1 MRMKAPRILIV
12 AILCL
17 SAAGA
22 SLALAKRLAR
32 EDLLRGADAYYYA
45 LQSEYFAKTGAVKI
59 PDSSPIHRLT
69 GTLRKI
75 GTSSEGALRLWQ
87 SASLLLFFIGMLV
100 LARWWNRDL
109 SFPAALLLLYLGL
122 SPSLLFVAIEFPKF
136 FAALLL
142 LPFWPWTLNAERK
155 NSAWAWAA
163 LPLACLLHRGA
174 VPLAALFGLAALAVR
189 AQRRFRMGR
198 GFWLGLTGLSLLGLA
213 AIFLLPDRFRLLD
226 LQRLAWEAPRAGF
239 FSLLSRAQLPLAVK
253 AELILVP
260 ALAIGLARR
269 LWIRQPGR
277 RGILLPLFSLWLP
290 AFFPFGGAE
299 VFGVGERYAILLP
312 ALGLMTC
319 LVFLSTEA
327 AHPWKK
333 WQFAVLAGL
342 ALLPGALVGPR
353 LEAAHPKSLDPD
365 FEAYRRVSEELA
377 SREIPM
383 LIAHK
388 GLVFYYKYRWMREA
402 FPYEPE
408 RHWDKTRIW
417 RLAYGITPDEF
428 HYRLSEECG
437 WESERIL
444 RLATPGYILI
454 REDCWQGFRE
464 KIRREDDADL
474 YERVWKSPQNPSQ
487 HRPAFLYPKH
497 AEDQDDAFPA
507 LPKK

>member
-1 MRMKAPRILIV
+1 MKAPQILIV

-17 SAAGA
+17 SAAGT
-22 SLALAKRLAR
+22 SLTLAKRLAR

-69 GTLRKI
+69 GSLREM
-75 GTSSEGALRLWQ
+75 GLSSEGALRLWQ
-87 SASLLLFFIGMLV
+87 TASLFLFFLGMLA
-100 LARWWNRDL
+100 LARWWRRDL
-109 SFPAALLLLYLGL
+109 SLPAALLLVYLGL

-142 LPFWPWTLNAERK
+142 LPFWPWPLNAERRH
-155 NSAWAWAA
+155 SGWAWAA

-174 VPLAALFGLAALAVR
+174 VPLAALFGLAALAVQT
-189 AQRRFRMGR
+189 QRRLRLSR
-198 GFWLGLTGLSLLGLA
+198 AFWLGLAALSLLGLA
-213 AIFLLPDRFRLLD
+213 ALFLLPDRFRLLD
-226 LQRLAWEAPRAGF
+226 LERLAWEAPRAGY
-239 FSLLSRAQLPLAVK
+239 FSLLSRTQLPLAVK
-253 AELILVP
+253 AELILIP
-260 ALAIGLARR
+260 ILTLGLAWR
-269 LWIRQPGR
+269 LWKRQAGR
-277 RGILLPLFSLWLP
+277 RAVLLPFFALWLP
-290 AFFPFGGAE
+290 AFFPFGGEE

-312 ALGLMTC
+312 ALGLMAC

-327 AHPWKK
+327 APPWKK
-333 WQFAVLAGL
+333 RQFAAL
-342 ALLPGALVGPR
+342 ALLAWVPGALAGPR
-353 LEAAHPKSLDPD
+353 LEAAHPKTLDPD
-365 FEAYRRVSEELA
+365 FEAYRQVSEELA
-377 SREIPM
+377 GRDIPM

-417 RLAYGITPDEF
+417 RLAYGITPDEL

-444 RLATPGYILI
+444 RLATPSHILI
-454 REDCWQGFRE
+454 REDCWQDFRK
-464 KIRREDDADL
+464 KIRREDDAAL
-474 YERVWKSPQNPSQ
+474 YERVWESPQNPSQ

>member
-1 MRMKAPRILIV
+1 MKAQRFFIV
-12 AILCL
+12 ALLCL

-22 SLALAKRLAR
+22 SLALARRLSQ
-32 EDLLRGADAYYYA
+32 EELLRGADAYYYA

-59 PDSSPIHRLT
+59 PDSSPLHRLT
-69 GTLRKI
+69 GTLRRM

-87 SASLLLFFIGMLV
+87 AASLFLFFLAMLA
-100 LARWWNRDL
+100 LARLWSRDL

-142 LPFWPWTLNAERK
+142 LPFWPWPLNAERK
-155 NSAWAWAA
+155 KSGWAWAA
-163 LPLACLLHRGA
+163 LPLAGLLHRGA
-174 VPLAALFGLAALAVR
+174 VPLAAVFGLAALAVR
-189 AQRRFRMGR
+189 TQRRFRMGR
-198 GFWLGLTGLSLLGLA
+198 GFWLSLAAILLLGLA
-213 AIFLLPDRFRLLD
+213 ALFVLPDRFRLMD
-226 LQRLAWEAPRAGF
+226 LQRLAWETPRAGF

-253 AELILVP
+253 AELVLIPILTLGI
-260 ALAIGLARR
+260 AWR
-269 LWIRQPGR
+269 LWKRQPGR

-290 AFFPFGGAE
+290 AFFPFGGEE

-312 ALGLMTC
+312 TFSLMAC
-319 LVFLSTEA
+319 LVFLTGEA
-327 AHPWKK
+327 TFPWKK
-333 WQFAVLAGL
+333 WQLASLAGL
-342 ALLPGALVGPR
+342 ALLPIPLAGPR

-365 FEAYRRVSEELA
+365 FAAYRQVSEALA
-377 SREIPM
+377 DRDIPM

-444 RLATPGYILI
+444 RLATPSYILI

-464 KIRREDDADL
+464 KIRREDDTDL

-497 AEDQDDAFPA
+497 AEDKDDAFPA